1 MLMQLRKST
10 LLLWILRVVM
20 APIVLGLYVGG
31 LLLNLLFSLCAAAGT
46 LLAGLG
52 GIAAVLA
59 LLDHCYAEAAVSAL
73 VALLLC
79 PYGVPQ
85 LLFWTSGILIYA
97 ATILYHTLYR
107 M

>member
-1 MLMQLRKST
+1 M
-10 LLLWILRVVM
+10 V
-20 APIVLGLYVGG
+20 PIVPILYAAGII
-31 LLLNLLFSLCAAAGT
+31 LQLLFGLCTAVGT
-46 LLAGLG
+46 LLSGLG

-59 LLDHCYAEAAVSAL
+59 LLDHCYAEAAASAL

-85 LLFWTSGILIYA
+85 LLFWAGGILIYA

>member
-1 MLMQLRKST
+1 MLMQLRKNT

-31 LLLNLLFSLCAAAGT
+31 LLLNLLFSLCAAAG
-46 LLAGLG
+46 LG

-59 LLDHCYAEAAVSAL
+59 LLDHCYAEAAAAAL

-85 LLFWTSGILIYA
+85 LLFWAGGILIYA

>member
-1 MLMQLRKST
+1 MLMQLRKNT

-20 APIVLGLYVGG
+20 APIVLELYVGG

-59 LLDHCYAEAAVSAL
+59 LLDHCYAE
-73 VALLLC
+73 LLLRRWSHC
-79 PYGVPQ
+79 CFAPMASRSFCFGRAG
-85 LLFWTSGILIYA
+85 S
-97 ATILYHTLYR
+97 
-107 M
+107 

>member
-1 MLMQLRKST
+1 MLMQLRKNT

-46 LLAGLG
+46 LLSGLG

-59 LLDHCYAEAAVSAL
+59 LLDRCYAEAAASAL
-73 VALLLC
+73 VALLVC

-85 LLFWTSGILIYA
+85 LLFWTGGILLAA
-97 ATILYHTLYR
+97 ATALYTCLYR

>member
-1 MLMQLRKST
+1 MLIQLKKNY
-10 LLLWILRVVM
+10 LLLWVLRVVM
-20 APIVLGLYVGG
+20 VPIVPILYAAGII
-31 LLLNLLFSLCAAAGT
+31 LQLLFALCTAVGT
-46 LLAGLG
+46 LLSGLG

-59 LLDHCYAEAAVSAL
+59 LLDHCYAEAAASAL

>member
-1 MLMQLRKST
+1 MQVAYIMKKAVFLR
-10 LLLWILRVVM
+10 
-20 APIVLGLYVGG
+20 IVL
-31 LLLNLLFSLCAAAGT
+31 T
-46 LLAGLG
+46 
-52 GIAAVLA
+52 AAVLA
-59 LLDHCYAEAAVSAL
+59 LLDHCYAEAAASAL

-85 LLFWTSGILIYA
+85 LLFWAGGILIYA

>member
-1 MLMQLRKST
+1 MLMQLRKNT

-59 LLDHCYAEAAVSAL
+59 LLDHCYAEAAASAL
-73 VALLLC
+73 VALLLWV
-79 PYGVPQ
+79 G
-85 LLFWTSGILIYA
+85 GILIYA
-97 ATILYHTLYR
+97 ATLLYYTLYR

>member
-1 MLMQLRKST
+1 MLMQLRKNT

-46 LLAGLG
+46 LLSGLG
-52 GIAAVLA
+52 GIAAGLA
-59 LLDHCYAEAAVSAL
+59 LLDHCYAEAAASAL
-73 VALLLC
+73 VALLVC

-85 LLFWTSGILIYA
+85 LLFWAGGILLAA
-97 ATILYHTLYR
+97 ATALYTCLYR